1 MKKFCGLALTLAL
14 LMLLFPGT
22 AFADSAG
29 ETTYTFRETFD
40 NTAFPKAAKFRY
52 TMPEG
57 VVVNVPADKIFV
69 MTGDKPLRA
78 ACGDGRALC
87 MIKEYVNIDV
97 EIIYYFEHGIRSIEY
112 MGVCG
117 AGGWAGAYNKEGT
130 FSISTSDRLDGEYI
144 YYDKNMYCNIE
155 DESSV
160 QAQYAIPEEDIPADA
175 RYVKLSFPNASKTPQ
190 GEYPFWS
197 MGLAFLTVEAYNT
210 DRPVPSSTTRRPTTT
225 TQMQTMKPLTNI
237 TTVPVTTYRPATQA
251 PAENENTGPL
261 LGGGTQRFGQ
271 LCHRNGKPG
280 RGDHAKCQRN
290 TDAVTNGTYPPSGC
304 STFHQQNRLAHRDR
318 GHGHGSDRHCGG
330 SVYLV
335 RTEKAF
341 SIAGRPMKSA
351 GNGDSISGVL

>member
-1 MKKFCGLALTLAL
+1 
-14 LMLLFPGT
+14 
-22 AFADSAG
+22 
-29 ETTYTFRETFD
+29 
-40 NTAFPKAAKFRY
+40 
-52 TMPEG
+52 
-57 VVVNVPADKIFV
+57 
-69 MTGDKPLRA
+69 
-78 ACGDGRALC
+78 

-117 AGGWAGAYNKEGT
+117 AGDWAGAYNKEGT

-190 GEYPFWS
+190 GEYPYWS

-210 DRPVPSSTTRRPTTT
+210 DRPVPASTTRRPTTT

-251 PAENENTGPL
+251 PAENENTNPL
-261 LGGGTQRFGQ
+261 LGGEPNASDSSVIETENQDGETTQSANVTQTPSQTEPTR
-271 LCHRNGKPG
+271 LV
-280 RGDHAKCQRN
+280 
-290 TDAVTNGTYPPSGC
+290 AVPPSINKTGW
-304 STFHQQNRLAHRDR
+304 LIGIVAMAMVLI
-318 GHGHGSDRHCGG
+318 G
-330 SVYLV
+330 
-335 RTEKAF
+335 
-341 SIAGRPMKSA
+341 IAG
-351 GNGDSISGVL
+351 GVYIWFERRKRSQ

>member
-197 MGLAFLTVEAYNT
+197 LGLACLTVEAYTT

-261 LGGGTQRFGQ
+261 LGGEPNASDSSVIETENQDGETTQSANVTQTPSQTEPTR
-271 LCHRNGKPG
+271 LV
-280 RGDHAKCQRN
+280 
-290 TDAVTNGTYPPSGC
+290 AVPPSINKTGW
-304 STFHQQNRLAHRDR
+304 LIGIVAMAMVLI
-318 GHGHGSDRHCGG
+318 GIAVG
-330 SVYLV
+330 VYIWFE
-335 RTEKAF
+335 RRKR
-341 SIAGRPMKSA
+341 SQ
-351 GNGDSISGVL
+351 

>member
-197 MGLAFLTVEAYNT
+197 MGLAFLTVDAYNT

-261 LGGGTQRFGQ
+261 LGGEPNASDSSVIETENQDGETTQSANVTQTPSQTEPTR
-271 LCHRNGKPG
+271 LV
-280 RGDHAKCQRN
+280 
-290 TDAVTNGTYPPSGC
+290 AVPPSINKTGW
-304 STFHQQNRLAHRDR
+304 LIGIVAMAMVLI
-318 GHGHGSDRHCGG
+318 GIAVG
-330 SVYLV
+330 VYIWFE
-335 RTEKAF
+335 RRKR
-341 SIAGRPMKSA
+341 SQ
-351 GNGDSISGVL
+351 

>member
-117 AGGWAGAYNKEGT
+117 AGDWAGAYNKEGT

-160 QAQYAIPEEDIPADA
+160 QAQYAIPEEDIPAEA

-190 GEYPFWS
+190 GEYPYWS

-210 DRPVPSSTTRRPTTT
+210 DRPVPASTTRRPTTT

-251 PAENENTGPL
+251 PAENENTNPL
-261 LGGGTQRFGQ
+261 LGGEPNASDSSVIETENQDGETTQSANVTQTPSQTEPTR
-271 LCHRNGKPG
+271 LV
-280 RGDHAKCQRN
+280 
-290 TDAVTNGTYPPSGC
+290 AVPPSINKTGW
-304 STFHQQNRLAHRDR
+304 LIGIVAMAMVLI
-318 GHGHGSDRHCGG
+318 GIAVG
-330 SVYLV
+330 VYIWFE
-335 RTEKAF
+335 RRKR
-341 SIAGRPMKSA
+341 SQ
-351 GNGDSISGVL
+351 

>member
-261 LGGGTQRFGQ
+261 LGGQPNASDSSVIETENQDGETTQSANVTQTPSQTEPTR
-271 LCHRNGKPG
+271 LV
-280 RGDHAKCQRN
+280 
-290 TDAVTNGTYPPSGC
+290 AVPPSINKTGW
-304 STFHQQNRLAHRDR
+304 LIGIVAMAMVLI
-318 GHGHGSDRHCGG
+318 GIAVG
-330 SVYLV
+330 VYIWFE
-335 RTEKAF
+335 RRKR
-341 SIAGRPMKSA
+341 SQ
-351 GNGDSISGVL
+351 

>member
-251 PAENENTGPL
+251 PAENENTGPS
-261 LGGGTQRFGQ
+261 LGGKPNASDSSVIETENQDGETTQSANVTQTPSQTEPTR
-271 LCHRNGKPG
+271 LV
-280 RGDHAKCQRN
+280 
-290 TDAVTNGTYPPSGC
+290 AVPPSINKTGW
-304 STFHQQNRLAHRDR
+304 LIGIVAMAMVLI
-318 GHGHGSDRHCGG
+318 GIAVG
-330 SVYLV
+330 VYIWFE
-335 RTEKAF
+335 RRKR
-341 SIAGRPMKSA
+341 SQ
-351 GNGDSISGVL
+351 

>member
-1 MKKFCGLALTLAL
+1 MKNFCGLALTLAL

-117 AGGWAGAYNKEGT
+117 AGDWAGAYNKEGT

-190 GEYPFWS
+190 GEYPYWS

-210 DRPVPSSTTRRPTTT
+210 DRPVPASTTRRPTTT

-251 PAENENTGPL
+251 PAENENTDPF
-261 LGGGTQRFGQ
+261 LGGEPNASDSSVIETENQDGETTQSANVTQTPSQTEPTR
-271 LCHRNGKPG
+271 LV
-280 RGDHAKCQRN
+280 
-290 TDAVTNGTYPPSGC
+290 AVPPSINKTGW
-304 STFHQQNRLAHRDR
+304 LIGIVAMAMVLI
-318 GHGHGSDRHCGG
+318 GIAVG
-330 SVYLV
+330 VYIWFE
-335 RTEKAF
+335 RRKR
-341 SIAGRPMKSA
+341 SQ
-351 GNGDSISGVL
+351 

>member
-261 LGGGTQRFGQ
+261 LGGEPNASDSSVIETEKQDGETTQSANVTQTPSQTEPTR
-271 LCHRNGKPG
+271 LV
-280 RGDHAKCQRN
+280 
-290 TDAVTNGTYPPSGC
+290 AVPPSINKTGW
-304 STFHQQNRLAHRDR
+304 LIGIVAMAMVLI
-318 GHGHGSDRHCGG
+318 GIAVG
-330 SVYLV
+330 VYIWFE
-335 RTEKAF
+335 RRKR
-341 SIAGRPMKSA
+341 SQ
-351 GNGDSISGVL
+351 

>member
-261 LGGGTQRFGQ
+261 FGGEPNASDSSVIETENQDGETTQSANVTQTPSQTEPTR
-271 LCHRNGKPG
+271 LV
-280 RGDHAKCQRN
+280 
-290 TDAVTNGTYPPSGC
+290 AVPPSINKTGW
-304 STFHQQNRLAHRDR
+304 LIGIVAMAMVLI
-318 GHGHGSDRHCGG
+318 GIAVG
-330 SVYLV
+330 VYIWFE
-335 RTEKAF
+335 RRKR
-341 SIAGRPMKSA
+341 SQ
-351 GNGDSISGVL
+351 

>member
-40 NTAFPKAAKFRY
+40 NTAFPKASKFRY

-261 LGGGTQRFGQ
+261 LGGETNASDSSVIETENQDGETTQSANVTQTPSQTEPTR
-271 LCHRNGKPG
+271 LV
-280 RGDHAKCQRN
+280 
-290 TDAVTNGTYPPSGC
+290 AVPPSINKTGW
-304 STFHQQNRLAHRDR
+304 LIGIVAMAMVLI
-318 GHGHGSDRHCGG
+318 GIAVG
-330 SVYLV
+330 VYIWFE
-335 RTEKAF
+335 RRKR
-341 SIAGRPMKSA
+341 SQ
-351 GNGDSISGVL
+351 

>member
-197 MGLAFLTVEAYNT
+197 MGLAFLTVETYNT

-261 LGGGTQRFGQ
+261 LGGEPNASDSSVIETENQDGETTQSANVTQTPSQTEPTR
-271 LCHRNGKPG
+271 LV
-280 RGDHAKCQRN
+280 
-290 TDAVTNGTYPPSGC
+290 AVPPSINKTGW
-304 STFHQQNRLAHRDR
+304 LIGIVAMAMVLI
-318 GHGHGSDRHCGG
+318 GIAVG
-330 SVYLV
+330 VYIWFE
-335 RTEKAF
+335 RRKR
-341 SIAGRPMKSA
+341 SQ
-351 GNGDSISGVL
+351 

>member
-261 LGGGTQRFGQ
+261 LGGEPTASDSSVIETENQDGETTQSANVTQTPSQTEPTR
-271 LCHRNGKPG
+271 LV
-280 RGDHAKCQRN
+280 
-290 TDAVTNGTYPPSGC
+290 AVPPSINKTGW
-304 STFHQQNRLAHRDR
+304 LIGIVAMAMVLI
-318 GHGHGSDRHCGG
+318 GIAVG
-330 SVYLV
+330 VYIWFE
-335 RTEKAF
+335 RRKR
-341 SIAGRPMKSA
+341 SQ
-351 GNGDSISGVL
+351 

>member
-1 MKKFCGLALTLAL
+1 MTAAWPVERGKHMKKFCGLALTLAL
-14 LMLLFPGT
+14 LMMMFPGM

-57 VVVNVPADKIFV
+57 AVVNVPADEVFT
-69 MTGDKPLRA
+69 MTSDKPLRA

-130 FSISTSDRLDGEYI
+130 FSISTSDHLDGEYI

-175 RYVKLSFPNASKTPQ
+175 RYVKLSFPNAAKTPQ
-190 GEYPFWS
+190 GEYPYWS

-210 DRPVPSSTTRRPTTT
+210 DRPVPASTTRRPTTT
-225 TQMQTMKPLTNI
+225 TQTQTMKPLINI
-237 TTVPVTTYRPATQA
+237 TTVPVTTYRPATQTPEESELTA
-251 PAENENTGPL
+251 PL
-261 LGGGTQRFGQ
+261 LEGEPSASDSSAIETENQDGETTQSANVTQTPSQTEPTRLVDVPLSINKTGW
-271 LCHRNGKPG
+271 LIGIVVMAMVLIG
-280 RGDHAKCQRN
+280 I
-290 TDAVTNGTYPPSGC
+290 AVG
-304 STFHQQNRLAHRDR
+304 
-318 GHGHGSDRHCGG
+318 
-330 SVYLV
+330 VYIWFE
-335 RTEKAF
+335 RRKR
-341 SIAGRPMKSA
+341 SQ
-351 GNGDSISGVL
+351 

>member
-261 LGGGTQRFGQ
+261 LGGEPNASDSSVIETENQDGETTQSANVTQTPSQTEPTR
-271 LCHRNGKPG
+271 LV
-280 RGDHAKCQRN
+280 
-290 TDAVTNGTYPPSGC
+290 AVPPSSNKTGW
-304 STFHQQNRLAHRDR
+304 LIGIVAMAMVLI
-318 GHGHGSDRHCGG
+318 GIAVG
-330 SVYLV
+330 VYIWFE
-335 RTEKAF
+335 RRKR
-341 SIAGRPMKSA
+341 SQ
-351 GNGDSISGVL
+351 

>member
-210 DRPVPSSTTRRPTTT
+210 DRPVPSSTTRRSTTT

-261 LGGGTQRFGQ
+261 LGGEPNASDSSVIETENQDGETTQSANVTQTPSQTEPTR
-271 LCHRNGKPG
+271 LV
-280 RGDHAKCQRN
+280 
-290 TDAVTNGTYPPSGC
+290 AVPPSINKTGW
-304 STFHQQNRLAHRDR
+304 LIGIVAMAMVLI
-318 GHGHGSDRHCGG
+318 GIAVG
-330 SVYLV
+330 VYIWFE
-335 RTEKAF
+335 RRKR
-341 SIAGRPMKSA
+341 SQ
-351 GNGDSISGVL
+351 

>member
-210 DRPVPSSTTRRPTTT
+210 DRPVPSSTPRRPTPT

-261 LGGGTQRFGQ
+261 LGGEPNASDSSVIETENQDGETTQSA
-271 LCHRNGKPG
+271 N
-280 RGDHAKCQRN
+280 
-290 TDAVTNGTYPPSGC
+290 VTQTPSQTEPTRLVAGPPSINKTGW
-304 STFHQQNRLAHRDR
+304 LIGIVAMAMVLI
-318 GHGHGSDRHCGG
+318 GIAVG
-330 SVYLV
+330 VYIWFE
-335 RTEKAF
+335 RRKR
-341 SIAGRPMKSA
+341 SQ
-351 GNGDSISGVL
+351 

>member
-261 LGGGTQRFGQ
+261 LGGEPNASDSSVIETENQDGETTQSANVTQTPSQTEPTR
-271 LCHRNGKPG
+271 LV
-280 RGDHAKCQRN
+280 
-290 TDAVTNGTYPPSGC
+290 AVPPSINKTGW
-304 STFHQQNRLAHRDR
+304 LIGIVAMAMVLI
-318 GHGHGSDRHCGG
+318 GIAVG
-330 SVYLV
+330 VYIWFERRK
-335 RTEKAF
+335 RTQ
-341 SIAGRPMKSA
+341 
-351 GNGDSISGVL
+351 

>member
-261 LGGGTQRFGQ
+261 LGGEPNASDSSVIETENQDGETTQSANVTQTPSQTEPTR
-271 LCHRNGKPG
+271 LV
-280 RGDHAKCQRN
+280 
-290 TDAVTNGTYPPSGC
+290 AVPPSINKTGW
-304 STFHQQNRLAHRDR
+304 LIGIVAMAMVLI
-318 GHGHGSDRHCGG
+318 GIAVG
-330 SVYLV
+330 VYIWFE
-335 RTEKAF
+335 RRKR
-341 SIAGRPMKSA
+341 SQ
-351 GNGDSISGVL
+351 

>member
-190 GEYPFWS
+190 GEYPYWS

-210 DRPVPSSTTRRPTTT
+210 DRPVPASTTRRPTTT

-251 PAENENTGPL
+251 PAENENTNPL
-261 LGGGTQRFGQ
+261 LGGETNASDSSVIETENQDGETTQSANVTQTPSQTEPTR
-271 LCHRNGKPG
+271 LV
-280 RGDHAKCQRN
+280 
-290 TDAVTNGTYPPSGC
+290 AVPPSINKTGW
-304 STFHQQNRLAHRDR
+304 LIGIVAMAMVLI
-318 GHGHGSDRHCGG
+318 GIAVG
-330 SVYLV
+330 VYIWFE
-335 RTEKAF
+335 RRKR
-341 SIAGRPMKSA
+341 SQ
-351 GNGDSISGVL
+351 

>member
-237 TTVPVTTYRPATQA
+237 TTVPVQTYRPATQGT
-251 PAENENTGPL
+251 AENENTGPL
-261 LGGGTQRFGQ
+261 LGGEPNASDSSVIETENQDGETTQSANVTQTPSQTEPTR
-271 LCHRNGKPG
+271 LV
-280 RGDHAKCQRN
+280 
-290 TDAVTNGTYPPSGC
+290 AVPPSINKTGW
-304 STFHQQNRLAHRDR
+304 LIGIVAMAMVLI
-318 GHGHGSDRHCGG
+318 GIAVG
-330 SVYLV
+330 VYIWFE
-335 RTEKAF
+335 RRKR
-341 SIAGRPMKSA
+341 SQ
-351 GNGDSISGVL
+351 

>member
-117 AGGWAGAYNKEGT
+117 AGDWAGAYNKEGT

-190 GEYPFWS
+190 GEYPYWS

-210 DRPVPSSTTRRPTTT
+210 DRPVPASTTRRPTTT

-251 PAENENTGPL
+251 PAENENTNPL
-261 LGGGTQRFGQ
+261 LGGEPKASDSSVIETENQDGETTQSANVTQTPSQTEPTR
-271 LCHRNGKPG
+271 LV
-280 RGDHAKCQRN
+280 
-290 TDAVTNGTYPPSGC
+290 AVPPSINKTGW
-304 STFHQQNRLAHRDR
+304 LIGIVAMAMVLI
-318 GHGHGSDRHCGG
+318 GIAVG
-330 SVYLV
+330 VYIWFE
-335 RTEKAF
+335 RRKR
-341 SIAGRPMKSA
+341 SQ
-351 GNGDSISGVL
+351 

>member
-175 RYVKLSFPNASKTPQ
+175 RYVKLSFPNASKTPL

-261 LGGGTQRFGQ
+261 LGGEPNASDSSVIETENQDGETTQSANVTQTPSQTEPTR
-271 LCHRNGKPG
+271 LV
-280 RGDHAKCQRN
+280 
-290 TDAVTNGTYPPSGC
+290 AVPPSINKTGW
-304 STFHQQNRLAHRDR
+304 LIGIVAMAMVLI
-318 GHGHGSDRHCGG
+318 GIAVG
-330 SVYLV
+330 VYIWFE
-335 RTEKAF
+335 RRKR
-341 SIAGRPMKSA
+341 SQ
-351 GNGDSISGVL
+351 

>member
-261 LGGGTQRFGQ
+261 LGGEPNASDSSAIETENQDGETTQSANVTQTPSQTEPTR
-271 LCHRNGKPG
+271 LV
-280 RGDHAKCQRN
+280 
-290 TDAVTNGTYPPSGC
+290 AVPPSINKTGW
-304 STFHQQNRLAHRDR
+304 LIGIVAMAMVLI
-318 GHGHGSDRHCGG
+318 GIAVG
-330 SVYLV
+330 VYIWFE
-335 RTEKAF
+335 RRKR
-341 SIAGRPMKSA
+341 SQ
-351 GNGDSISGVL
+351 

>member
-210 DRPVPSSTTRRPTTT
+210 DRPVPASTTRRPTTT

-251 PAENENTGPL
+251 PAENENTNPL
-261 LGGGTQRFGQ
+261 LGGEPNASDSSVIETENQDGETTQSANVTQTPSQTEPTR
-271 LCHRNGKPG
+271 LV
-280 RGDHAKCQRN
+280 
-290 TDAVTNGTYPPSGC
+290 AVPPSINKTGW
-304 STFHQQNRLAHRDR
+304 LIGIVAMAMVLI
-318 GHGHGSDRHCGG
+318 GIAVG
-330 SVYLV
+330 VYIWFE
-335 RTEKAF
+335 RRKR
-341 SIAGRPMKSA
+341 SQ
-351 GNGDSISGVL
+351 

>member
-251 PAENENTGPL
+251 PAKNENTGPL
-261 LGGGTQRFGQ
+261 LGGEPNASDSSVIETENQDGETTQSANVTQTPSQTEPTR
-271 LCHRNGKPG
+271 LV
-280 RGDHAKCQRN
+280 
-290 TDAVTNGTYPPSGC
+290 AVPPSINKTGW
-304 STFHQQNRLAHRDR
+304 LIGIVAMAMVLI
-318 GHGHGSDRHCGG
+318 GIAVG
-330 SVYLV
+330 VYIWFE
-335 RTEKAF
+335 RRKR
-341 SIAGRPMKSA
+341 SQ
-351 GNGDSISGVL
+351 

>member
-190 GEYPFWS
+190 GEYPYWS

-261 LGGGTQRFGQ
+261 LGGEPNASDSSVIETENQDGETTQSANVTQTPSQTEPTR
-271 LCHRNGKPG
+271 LV
-280 RGDHAKCQRN
+280 
-290 TDAVTNGTYPPSGC
+290 AVPPSINKTGW
-304 STFHQQNRLAHRDR
+304 LIGIVAMAMVLI
-318 GHGHGSDRHCGG
+318 GIAVG
-330 SVYLV
+330 VYIWFE
-335 RTEKAF
+335 RRKR
-341 SIAGRPMKSA
+341 SQ
-351 GNGDSISGVL
+351 

>member
-117 AGGWAGAYNKEGT
+117 AGDWAGAYNKEGT

-190 GEYPFWS
+190 GEYPYWS

-210 DRPVPSSTTRRPTTT
+210 DRPVPASTTRRPTTT

-251 PAENENTGPL
+251 PAENENTNPL
-261 LGGGTQRFGQ
+261 LGGEPNASDSSVIETENQDGETTQSANVTQTPSQTEPTR
-271 LCHRNGKPG
+271 LV
-280 RGDHAKCQRN
+280 
-290 TDAVTNGTYPPSGC
+290 AVPPSINKTGW
-304 STFHQQNRLAHRDR
+304 LIGIVAMAMVLI
-318 GHGHGSDRHCGG
+318 GIAVG
-330 SVYLV
+330 VYSWFE
-335 RTEKAF
+335 RRKR
-341 SIAGRPMKSA
+341 SQ
-351 GNGDSISGVL
+351 

>member
-251 PAENENTGPL
+251 PAENESTGPL
-261 LGGGTQRFGQ
+261 LGGEPNASDSSVIETENQDGETTQSANVTQTPSQTEPTR
-271 LCHRNGKPG
+271 LV
-280 RGDHAKCQRN
+280 
-290 TDAVTNGTYPPSGC
+290 AVPPSINKTGW
-304 STFHQQNRLAHRDR
+304 LIGIVAMAMVLI
-318 GHGHGSDRHCGG
+318 GIAVG
-330 SVYLV
+330 VYIWFE
-335 RTEKAF
+335 RRKR
-341 SIAGRPMKSA
+341 SQ
-351 GNGDSISGVL
+351 

>member
-261 LGGGTQRFGQ
+261 LEGEPNASDSSVIETENQDGETTQSANVTQTPSQTEPTR
-271 LCHRNGKPG
+271 LV
-280 RGDHAKCQRN
+280 
-290 TDAVTNGTYPPSGC
+290 AVPPSINKTGW
-304 STFHQQNRLAHRDR
+304 LIGIVAMAMVLI
-318 GHGHGSDRHCGG
+318 GIAVG
-330 SVYLV
+330 VYIWFE
-335 RTEKAF
+335 RRKR
-341 SIAGRPMKSA
+341 SQ
-351 GNGDSISGVL
+351 

>member
-1 MKKFCGLALTLAL
+1 MKKFCGLALILAL

-251 PAENENTGPL
+251 PAENESTGPL
-261 LGGGTQRFGQ
+261 LGGEPNASDSSVIETENQDGETTQSANVTQTPSQTEPTR
-271 LCHRNGKPG
+271 LV
-280 RGDHAKCQRN
+280 
-290 TDAVTNGTYPPSGC
+290 AVPPSINKTGW
-304 STFHQQNRLAHRDR
+304 LIGIVAMAMVLI
-318 GHGHGSDRHCGG
+318 GIAVG
-330 SVYLV
+330 VYIWFE
-335 RTEKAF
+335 RRKR
-341 SIAGRPMKSA
+341 SQ
-351 GNGDSISGVL
+351 

>member
-1 MKKFCGLALTLAL
+1 
-14 LMLLFPGT
+14 
-22 AFADSAG
+22 
-29 ETTYTFRETFD
+29 
-40 NTAFPKAAKFRY
+40 
-52 TMPEG
+52 MPEG

-261 LGGGTQRFGQ
+261 LRGEPNASDSSVIETENQDGETTQSANVTQTPSQTEPTR
-271 LCHRNGKPG
+271 LV
-280 RGDHAKCQRN
+280 
-290 TDAVTNGTYPPSGC
+290 AVPPSINKTGW
-304 STFHQQNRLAHRDR
+304 LIGIVAMAMVLI
-318 GHGHGSDRHCGG
+318 GIAVG
-330 SVYLV
+330 VYIWFE
-335 RTEKAF
+335 RRKR
-341 SIAGRPMKSA
+341 SQ
-351 GNGDSISGVL
+351 

>member
-261 LGGGTQRFGQ
+261 LRGEPNASDSSVIETENQDGETTQSANVTQTPSQTEPTR
-271 LCHRNGKPG
+271 LV
-280 RGDHAKCQRN
+280 
-290 TDAVTNGTYPPSGC
+290 AVPPSINKTGW
-304 STFHQQNRLAHRDR
+304 LIGIVAMAMVLI
-318 GHGHGSDRHCGG
+318 GIAVG
-330 SVYLV
+330 VYIWFE
-335 RTEKAF
+335 RRKR
-341 SIAGRPMKSA
+341 SQ
-351 GNGDSISGVL
+351 

>member
-117 AGGWAGAYNKEGT
+117 AGDWAGAYNKEGT

-190 GEYPFWS
+190 GEYPYWS

-210 DRPVPSSTTRRPTTT
+210 DRPAPASTTRRPTTT

-251 PAENENTGPL
+251 PAENENTNPI
-261 LGGGTQRFGQ
+261 LGGEPNASDSSVIETENQDGETTQSANVTQTPSQTEPTR
-271 LCHRNGKPG
+271 LV
-280 RGDHAKCQRN
+280 
-290 TDAVTNGTYPPSGC
+290 AVPPSINKTGW
-304 STFHQQNRLAHRDR
+304 LIGIVAMAMVLI
-318 GHGHGSDRHCGG
+318 GIAVG
-330 SVYLV
+330 VYIWFE
-335 RTEKAF
+335 RRKR
-341 SIAGRPMKSA
+341 SQ
-351 GNGDSISGVL
+351 

>member
-117 AGGWAGAYNKEGT
+117 AGDWAGAYNKEGT

-144 YYDKNMYCNIE
+144 
-155 DESSV
+155 
-160 QAQYAIPEEDIPADA
+160 
-175 RYVKLSFPNASKTPQ
+175 
-190 GEYPFWS
+190 
-197 MGLAFLTVEAYNT
+197 
-210 DRPVPSSTTRRPTTT
+210 
-225 TQMQTMKPLTNI
+225 
-237 TTVPVTTYRPATQA
+237 
-251 PAENENTGPL
+251 
-261 LGGGTQRFGQ
+261 
-271 LCHRNGKPG
+271 
-280 RGDHAKCQRN
+280 
-290 TDAVTNGTYPPSGC
+290 
-304 STFHQQNRLAHRDR
+304 
-318 GHGHGSDRHCGG
+318 
-330 SVYLV
+330 
-335 RTEKAF
+335 
-341 SIAGRPMKSA
+341 
-351 GNGDSISGVL
+351 

>member
-117 AGGWAGAYNKEGT
+117 AGDWAGAYNKEGT

-190 GEYPFWS
+190 GEYPYWS

-210 DRPVPSSTTRRPTTT
+210 DRPVPASTTRRPTTT

-251 PAENENTGPL
+251 PAENENTNPL
-261 LGGGTQRFGQ
+261 LGGEPNASDSSVIETENQDGETTQSANVTQTPSQTEPTR
-271 LCHRNGKPG
+271 LV
-280 RGDHAKCQRN
+280 
-290 TDAVTNGTYPPSGC
+290 AVPPSINKTGW
-304 STFHQQNRLAHRDR
+304 LIGIVAMAMVLI
-318 GHGHGSDRHCGG
+318 GIAVG
-330 SVYLV
+330 VYIWFE
-335 RTEKAF
+335 RRKR
-341 SIAGRPMKSA
+341 SQ
-351 GNGDSISGVL
+351 

>member
-1 MKKFCGLALTLAL
+1 MKKFCGLALILAL

-261 LGGGTQRFGQ
+261 LGGEPNASDSSVIETENQDGETTQSANVTQTPSQTEPTR
-271 LCHRNGKPG
+271 LV
-280 RGDHAKCQRN
+280 
-290 TDAVTNGTYPPSGC
+290 AVPPSINKTGW
-304 STFHQQNRLAHRDR
+304 LIGIVAMAMVLI
-318 GHGHGSDRHCGG
+318 GIAVG
-330 SVYLV
+330 VYIWFE
-335 RTEKAF
+335 RRKR
-341 SIAGRPMKSA
+341 SQ
-351 GNGDSISGVL
+351 

>member
-251 PAENENTGPL
+251 PAENENTGPS
-261 LGGGTQRFGQ
+261 LGGKPNASDSSVIETENQDGETTQSANVTQTPSQTEPTR
-271 LCHRNGKPG
+271 LV
-280 RGDHAKCQRN
+280 
-290 TDAVTNGTYPPSGC
+290 AVPPSINKTGWLIGIVA
-304 STFHQQNRLAHRDR
+304 LAMVLI
-318 GHGHGSDRHCGG
+318 GIAVG
-330 SVYLV
+330 VYIWFE
-335 RTEKAF
+335 RRKR
-341 SIAGRPMKSA
+341 SQ
-351 GNGDSISGVL
+351 

>member
-97 EIIYYFEHGIRSIEY
+97 EIIYYFEQGIRSIEY

-117 AGGWAGAYNKEGT
+117 AGDWAGAYNKEGT

-190 GEYPFWS
+190 GEYPYWS

-210 DRPVPSSTTRRPTTT
+210 DRPVPASTTRRPTTT

-251 PAENENTGPL
+251 PAENENTNPL
-261 LGGGTQRFGQ
+261 LGGEPNASDSSVIETENQDGETTQSANVTQTPSQTEPTR
-271 LCHRNGKPG
+271 LV
-280 RGDHAKCQRN
+280 
-290 TDAVTNGTYPPSGC
+290 AVPPSINKTGW
-304 STFHQQNRLAHRDR
+304 LIGIVAMAMVLI
-318 GHGHGSDRHCGG
+318 GIAVG
-330 SVYLV
+330 VYIWFE
-335 RTEKAF
+335 RRKR
-341 SIAGRPMKSA
+341 SQ
-351 GNGDSISGVL
+351 